1 MADTG
6 GTIRI
11 VGFDPRW
18 RADFARLNLE
28 WLRRWFVVEP
38 FDEEV
43 LGDPERYILADG
55 GRVLFALRD
64 AADGGTQ
71 AVGTVALRNAGDGV
85 YELTKMA
92 VEPALRGAGIG
103 RALLEAAIDAY
114 RGLGGRELY
123 LESSS
128 VAPGTELVSVA
139 VDGVTVGLSICYDL
153 RFPEL
158 YRRLAAERGA
168 QVLVV
173 PAAFMLHTGR
183 DHWEVLL
190 RARAIENQCY
200 VLAAGQIGDHE
211 PGRTCFGR
219 SMIIDPWRT
228 VLAQAADATGVT
240 VAEID
245 LDRVAQIRAE
255 LPSLANRRLPA

>member
-64 AADGGTQ
+64 AADGGTL

-92 VEPALRGAGIG
+92 VEPELRGAGIG

-114 RGLGGRELY
+114 RGFGGRELY

-128 VAPGTELVSVA
+128 VL
-139 VDGVTVGLSICYDL
+139 
-153 RFPEL
+153 
-158 YRRLAAERGA
+158 
-168 QVLVV
+168 V
-173 PAAFMLHTGR
+173 PA
-183 DHWEVLL
+183 L
-190 RARAIENQCY
+190 RMYETAGFVHHPAPRPGSHYARADVHMVWE
-200 VLAAGQIGDHE
+200 AG
-211 PGRTCFGR
+211 
-219 SMIIDPWRT
+219 
-228 VLAQAADATGVT
+228 
-240 VAEID
+240 
-245 LDRVAQIRAE
+245 
-255 LPSLANRRLPA
+255 